1 MVSRK
6 RRERHNMLR
15 FYFVIIV
22 SMPCIIYYVI
32 KIRLMMLDSKKY
44 SEKYR
49 YGVARNM
56 VKITMRNARIKT
68 KCFGLE
74 NLPKDGGY
82 IMYPNHQGKFDAL
95 GIINHHD
102 EPCSIVMDLKRSKVV
117 LTNEFID
124 VLDGIR
130 INKENLREQ
139 LKSMRSMAERV
150 KTGSKF
156 ILFPEGGYNRNGN
169 NLQEFLPGAFKAA
182 LWSKQPIVPVAVVDS
197 YKAFDFNSL
206 RTVTAQIH
214 FLKPMYYEEY
224 KDLSTKE
231 IAERVKERIRETIEK
246 ANA

>member
-1 MVSRK
+1 
-6 RRERHNMLR
+6 MLR
-15 FYFVIIV
+15 FYYVIIV

-32 KIRLMMLDSKKY
+32 KIRLMMRHADRY
-44 SEKYR
+44 SEEYR

-56 VKITMRNARIKT
+56 VRITMHNAHLKA

-95 GIINHHD
+95 AIVSHHD
-102 EPCSIVMDLKRSKVV
+102 KPCSIVMDLKRSKMV

-130 INKENLREQ
+130 IDRDDLREQ
-139 LKSMRSMAERV
+139 LKSMRSLAERV
-150 KTGSKF
+150 KKGDKF

-182 LWSKQPIVPVAVVDS
+182 LWSKVPIVPVAVVDS

-206 RTVTAQIH
+206 KRVTARIY
-214 FLKPMYYEEY
+214 FLEPISYESY

-231 IAERVKERIRETIEK
+231 IAALVKERIRGAIES
-246 ANA
+246 ALA